1 MNCTGALPM
10 KPRIFRHISIAS
22 RAQRAAFA
30 IAADA
35 SSTFGSSRDSQRNDA
50 SAAALAADSG

>member
-1 MNCTGALPM
+1 M

-35 SSTFGSSRDSQRNDA
+35 SSTFGSSRDSQRNDV